1 MPFPNPLGEIAGVVP
16 STSLDYE
23 HSIGH
28 LNKTETD
35 GFEMIATRPLGGYT
49 GSLRG
54 VLRPPSQQTYIGSLQ
69 KGIGYP
75 LLVSAYSLQRK
86 GKQNY
91 LHDLYKT
98 ACASRACTQ
107 KHGRNFDVNKSKQT
121 TGRLRPEFWHKKP
134 GAFRSR
140 FSLLLCNHQY
150 ITIRAF
156 DIDHLCSPHTVFATG
171 AHIFYA
177 VAVGTCSCRA
187 AG

>member
-75 LLVSAYSLQRK
+75 LLVSAYSLQRN

-98 ACASRACTQ
+98 A
-107 KHGRNFDVNKSKQT
+107 
-121 TGRLRPEFWHKKP
+121 
-134 GAFRSR
+134 
-140 FSLLLCNHQY
+140 
-150 ITIRAF
+150 
-156 DIDHLCSPHTVFATG
+156 
-171 AHIFYA
+171 
-177 VAVGTCSCRA
+177 
-187 AG
+187 